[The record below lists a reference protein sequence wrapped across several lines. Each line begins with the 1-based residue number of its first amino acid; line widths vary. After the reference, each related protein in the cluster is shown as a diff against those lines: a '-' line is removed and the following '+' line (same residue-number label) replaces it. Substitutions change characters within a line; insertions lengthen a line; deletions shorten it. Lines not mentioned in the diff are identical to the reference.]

1 MVMNQIPP
9 EGATFKLPFTA
20 GISCAIL
27 AQLPVTG
34 RNMTQHIIHIES
46 DNYLRAEELKPPV
59 DWCAIFGNGNP
70 LALEIGCGIGDFIA
84 KTAADNPGRNY
95 IAIDFYNKGCWK
107 TCRRIDR
114 AGLTNVRVL
123 RVEAR
128 SFITDMIM
136 PGSLSAVYIN
146 CPDPWPKK
154 KHRKRRLV
162 NRQFMEFFRQYL
174 ASGGDFYFATDFD
187 DYGIDVAG
195 MLAGLEGFANQLSPD
210 LYRHELQGYH
220 LSKYMEKFM
229 AMGKRIYFVHYR
241 KT

>member
-1 MVMNQIPP
+1 
-9 EGATFKLPFTA
+9 
-20 GISCAIL
+20 
-27 AQLPVTG
+27 VT
-34 RNMTQHIIHIES
+34 QSIIHIAS
-46 DNYLRAEELKPPV
+46 ANYLRPEKLPTPV
-59 DWCAIFGNGNP
+59 DWSAIFGNDNP

-84 KTAADNPGRNY
+84 RTATDRPDMNF

-114 AGLTNVRVL
+114 AGLGNVRVL

-128 SFITDMIM
+128 HFIADMIA
-136 PGSLSAVYIN
+136 PGSLAAAYIN

-162 NRQFMEFFRQYL
+162 NRPFMEFFREYL
-174 ASGGDFYFATDFD
+174 SPGAEFYFATDFD

-195 MLAGLEGFANQLSPD
+195 MLAGLDGFANQLSPD
-210 LYRHELQGYH
+210 LYRHELAGYH
-220 LSKYMEKFM
+220 LSKYMQKFM
-229 AMGKRIYFVHYR
+229 AMGKKIYFVHYR

>member
-1 MVMNQIPP
+1 MN
-9 EGATFKLPFTA
+9 G
-20 GISCAIL
+20 GR
-27 AQLPVTG
+27 VT
-34 RNMTQHIIHIES
+34 QSIIHIES
-46 DNYLRAEELKPPV
+46 ANYLRPEKLTTPV
-59 DWCAIFGNGNP
+59 GWSALFGNDNP

-84 KTAADNPGRNY
+84 NTAADHPDMNF

-114 AGLTNVRVL
+114 AGLGNVRVL

-128 SFITDMIM
+128 GFIAEMIA
-136 PGSLSAVYIN
+136 PGSLAAVYIN

-162 NRQFMEFFRQYL
+162 NRQFMVFTSQYLSQGAEFF
-174 ASGGDFYFATDFD
+174 FATDFD

-195 MLAGLEGFANQLSPD
+195 MLAGLDGFTNQLTPD
-210 LYRHELQGYH
+210 LYRHELAGYH
-220 LSKYMEKFM
+220 LSKYMQKFM
-229 AMGKRIYFVHYR
+229 AMGKKIYFVHYR